1 MDSLSVIRK
10 VLVRSL
16 VNPKL
21 KEVLGAELKGN
32 LGNLEQE
39 FGRLQQHREGYLKQ
53 CRDQDSKPDYE
64 IMKRMAM
71 EEEKYK
77 SSKAQIEA
85 RLKEVSG
92 LADGEE
98 YVHGTVDSTVEVK
111 IGENWH
117 SLMTGMEVVLE
128 NGIVKEIRKR
138 DIQI

>member
-21 KEVLGAELKGN
+21 REVLSAEIRGN

-39 FGRLQQHREGYLKQ
+39 FSKLQQHREGYLKQ
-53 CRDQDSKPDYE
+53 CREQDAKPDYE

-77 SSKAQIEA
+77 SSKVQLEA
-85 RLKEVSG
+85 RLKDVTNLS
-92 LADGEE
+92 DGDE
-98 YVHGTVDSTVEVK
+98 YVHGTVDSSVEVE
-111 IGENWH
+111 IGHNWH
-117 SLMTGMEVVLE
+117 SVMTGMEVVLE
-128 NGIVKEIRKR
+128 DGIVKEIRKR
-138 DIQI
+138 DIQV